1 MNVKNSSCI
10 RKLAVRTLKKSSKR
24 NIIAVAAIA
33 LTTLLITSIFSVA
46 FSFKTASDT
55 FNGRIAGCN
64 ADVYF
69 DDLSDSQRDEVL
81 SLRGIKETGEQ
92 IRVGMNGDQQF
103 NNRPL
108 EIAYLDD
115 QSMEWC
121 YATPLEGRAPEEYDE
136 VVVDKGL
143 LRMMDLPEETGTTIN
158 IPYYSYVDKTPV
170 VGTFEVVGL
179 YEENTI
185 GPCHYVCVSEEYAKS
200 VNGVSRLNLELKGD
214 AMGFMENVLNS
225 TDIDQCGQYQ
235 ASDMSGTD
243 FESVAIIGVFLLVIG
258 FSGYLIIYN
267 IFQISVVND
276 ISYYGLLKT
285 IGVTGRQ
292 LKKIIRIQ
300 SLILSAVGIPLGL
313 VLGYF
318 VGRMTSPAIFAS
330 TIFAPVA
337 NSFSVSPWI
346 FVISC
351 VFALV
356 TVFISCSRPGR
367 IASRISPVEAFRYS
381 EVKTDNKNNKRVSGL
396 SGMAMRNLARNKK
409 KTILVFLSMAL
420 PVVILSLGISLANS
434 MSFEDYYSS
443 DYAFKVSNNSYF
455 NYEIPTSVSGH
466 VKDFISDADIENIN
480 DELDFKTFGSA
491 YTTAGIPEADGG
503 LFSVVT
509 GIDDVLFDKV
519 DVIEGDI
526 DPLFDPDSDSVAF
539 IADSFVDRE
548 VHVGDKVTVD
558 YGYTRFKDSRTGEII
573 EDEGSLSAV
582 PFKYLDTEK
591 VDNTKEYV
599 ICAIVQP
606 SSDLYIGYTFYDSY
620 ELLLPASRLEADA
633 DGNIYRYLTV
643 FDSPASGDMEES
655 DDAIKEYCEEHGLMY
670 RSAVTERIEFNN
682 YEGAIRKITITLCVV
697 LLVIGILNF
706 INAVLTGILTRS
718 HEFAVLKAI
727 GMTDRQ
733 QERVLIAEGIIYVMG
748 SILLGTAVYTIL
760 HFPFTAFFAD
770 MDYIDPHFSLVP
782 ITAIALVFAVFGILI
797 PYLVYSVV
805 KRKTVV
811 ERLRINE

>member
-1 MNVKNSSCI
+1 M
-10 RKLAVRTLKKSSKR
+10 
-24 NIIAVAAIA
+24 
-33 LTTLLITSIFSVA
+33 
-46 FSFKTASDT
+46 
-55 FNGRIAGCN
+55 
-64 ADVYF
+64 
-69 DDLSDSQRDEVL
+69 
-81 SLRGIKETGEQ
+81 
-92 IRVGMNGDQQF
+92 
-103 NNRPL
+103 
-108 EIAYLDD
+108 
-115 QSMEWC
+115 
-121 YATPLEGRAPEEYDE
+121 
-136 VVVDKGL
+136 
-143 LRMMDLPEETGTTIN
+143 
-158 IPYYSYVDKTPV
+158 
-170 VGTFEVVGL
+170 
-179 YEENTI
+179 
-185 GPCHYVCVSEEYAKS
+185 
-200 VNGVSRLNLELKGD
+200 NGVSRLNLELKGD
-214 AMGFMENVLNS
+214 AMGFVENVLNS

-351 VFALV
+351 VFALA

-443 DYAFKVSNNSYF
+443 DYAFKVSNYSYF

-491 YTTAGIPEADGG
+491 YTTAGIPGADGD

-526 DPLFDPDSDSVAF
+526 APLFDPDSDSVAF
-539 IADSFVDRE
+539 IADSFIDRE

-573 EDEGSLSAV
+573 EDEDSLSAV

-599 ICAIVQP
+599 I
-606 SSDLYIGYTFYDSY
+606 
-620 ELLLPASRLEADA
+620 
-633 DGNIYRYLTV
+633 RYLTV

-697 LLVIGILNF
+697 LLIIGILNF

-718 HEFAVLKAI
+718 HEFTVLKAI
-727 GMTDRQ
+727 GMTDKQ

-770 MDYIDPHFSLVP
+770 MGYIDPHFSLVP